1 MVDQKSATLPKA
13 IYNKE
18 SVYKNKYINIK
29 TLFMDNE
36 SEVLR
41 TNLQETGLNLN
52 TTAAD
57 EHDPEIERKI
67 KVTKE

>member
-1 MVDQKSATLPKA
+1 
-13 IYNKE
+13 
-18 SVYKNKYINIK
+18 
-29 TLFMDNE
+29 MDNE